1 MGNPTKAE
9 RKALRKLEAQRK
21 AEEAN
26 SASVAVL
33 EAETPETA
41 EETPAETPEETP
53 TPAEEELSGEDKA
66 IYDAISAM
74 EDGEARTKALERFAK
89 LKASDDK
96 SGQAKR
102 FAEFD
107 TSLREKLP
115 EYLAELAKA
124 HNVSLVGRK
133 ITIAYPKDGSEVKT
147 THTPLSTRTN
157 GGGGSTPGKGFTS
170 HGKVVLDGVE
180 HNSLHALADV
190 LGLQYEGRRTAFQVF
205 EEPLEKG
212 SKNPLPYKFSVTK
225 QDDGRLLVEK
235 SS

>member
-1 MGNPTKAE
+1 MSHKKGKKFTPVSVAEAKANV
-9 RKALRKLEAQRK
+9 AEATTLV
-21 AEEAN
+21 AEVEAEVAEVAEVVAEATPGAVAETIDEEA
-26 SASVAVL
+26 
-33 EAETPETA
+33 
-41 EETPAETPEETP
+41 
-53 TPAEEELSGEDKA
+53 LSEEDKT
-66 IYDAISAM
+66 IYGAISGM
-74 EDGEARTKALERFAK
+74 EDGEAKTKALARFAK

-115 EYLAELAKA
+115 EYLSELAKA

-147 THTPLSTRTN
+147 THTPLSSRTN
-157 GGGGSTPGKGFTS
+157 GGGSTPGKGFTS
-170 HGKVVLDGVE
+170 HGKVIHNGAE
-180 HNSLHALADV
+180 HNSLHALAEV